1 MQNMRMGMIAKE
13 EEEAP
18 HHHDFEVTIMIMHIH
33 KKDIK
38 WYPYSSAMYPHVIR
52 NAKQMFI
59 R

>member
-1 MQNMRMGMIAKE
+1 MTQTFISTPCMQNMRMGMIAKE

-38 WYPYSSAMYPHVIR
+38 
-52 NAKQMFI
+52 
-59 R
+59 

>member
-1 MQNMRMGMIAKE
+1 
-13 EEEAP
+13 
-18 HHHDFEVTIMIMHIH
+18 VTIMIMHIH